1 LEYDVPYGQES
12 VKVNIDEPVEVLL
25 PNRPE
30 VGDESRIIK
39 EALDDPMGMERFED
53 FASYEKELLV
63 VVNDG
68 TRPTPTARIIKE
80 LYPHISG
87 HPKLKFII
95 ATGAHRAPTP
105 EEYDLIFGEHYR
117 EFSDR
122 VIAHDATVGEDMVY
136 LGTSQN
142 GTEMYINKA
151 VKEADNVLVIGS
163 VEPHY
168 FAGYTGGRKSFLPGL
183 ASRKTIEMNH
193 KLALSNRSRTLAV
206 EGNAVSDDMT
216 DALENLKDMNVFS
229 IQTVLTGDHRIFA
242 VIAGDLHES
251 FRAAVEE
258 ANKIFCVPLKERGNI
273 VITVAPYPMDVDL
286 YQSQKAIDNGK
297 FTITSGGVL
306 ILVSRCADGIGGKT
320 FFDLLSSAGSPQEV
334 LYRINKDY
342 KLGYHKAAKL
352 AQIGVWARMM
362 AVTELPDDQLKA
374 IGIEACDDLQKA
386 VDDAIEH
393 VRAQGEEPKITFMPS
408 GSMTVPV
415 LEGVELSGGM
425 VRVKTDLTA
434 DDMLQ
439 VLEIVFEK

>member
-1 LEYDVPYGQES
+1 
-12 VKVNIDEPVEVLL
+12 
-25 PNRPE
+25 
-30 VGDESRIIK
+30 
-39 EALDDPMGMERFED
+39 
-53 FASYEKELLV
+53 
-63 VVNDG
+63 
-68 TRPTPTARIIKE
+68 
-80 LYPHISG
+80 
-87 HPKLKFII
+87 
-95 ATGAHRAPTP
+95 
-105 EEYDLIFGEHYR
+105 
-117 EFSDR
+117 
-122 VIAHDATVGEDMVY
+122 
-136 LGTSQN
+136 
-142 GTEMYINKA
+142 
-151 VKEADNVLVIGS
+151 
-163 VEPHY
+163 
-168 FAGYTGGRKSFLPGL
+168 
-183 ASRKTIEMNH
+183 MNH

-297 FTITSGGVL
+297 FTISSGGVL

-374 IGIEACDDLQKA
+374 IGIEAFDDLQKA

-439 VLEIVFEK
+439 VLDIVFEK